1 LAMSHGSGPATMN
14 AMNWGVAEQML
25 TFQESWMR
33 ALFYLGVLSPCLS
46 MLAWPGMYRVLAPGG
61 SAAFYGVVVSTLAM
75 LLGVIAE
82 SIRLSMVLTL
92 PSGYLAAADT
102 AKPAVLI
109 LGAFL
114 GNLFQILAPTSFIL
128 LYAVGTPLVAAA
140 IVRGR
145 RLPSWLGWVLVIPT
159 VLVGYVGGP
168 LLLLDH
174 PEIGGPFVGLG
185 LNVHFAWL
193 IVIGIVL
200 LRSQPLRDPVQADVA
215 ML

>member
-1 LAMSHGSGPATMN
+1 MKDTFTTRMAGVFFLLSMAAEFSAVGLAMSHGSGPATMN

-33 ALFYLGVLSPCLS
+33 ALFYLGVLSPSLS

-128 LYAVGTPLVAAA
+128 LYAVAGYR
-140 IVRGR
+140 RG
-145 RLPSWLGWVLVIPT
+145 LDGCWSSQPFWWDT
-159 VLVGYVGGP
+159 LVG
-168 LLLLDH
+168 
-174 PEIGGPFVGLG
+174 
-185 LNVHFAWL
+185 HFCYLITQRSGVLSSAW
-193 IVIGIVL
+193 
-200 LRSQPLRDPVQADVA
+200 D
-215 ML
+215 